1 MVFQSSRGDG
11 ASKLYQKSSS
21 GEGSEELV
29 LDTPRE
35 SSSAPGGVGAG
46 ANLQDWSSDGRFVV
60 YMIRGKTG
68 HFELW
73 VLPLSDDRKPFPFL
87 QTDSDQTQAQISP
100 NGRWIAYTS
109 NESGQDEVYIQGF
122 PTRGSTRQVSAAGGV
137 QPRWR
142 RDGRELFYLASDQV
156 LMSVPVANEPSISVG
171 RPSALFRTRLDFL
184 GTHAPNYLAGYD
196 VTADGQRFLLIVPP
210 EQPTPPIT
218 VVLNWTSALKK

>member
-1 MVFQSSRGDG
+1 
-11 ASKLYQKSSS
+11 
-21 GEGSEELV
+21 
-29 LDTPRE
+29 
-35 SSSAPGGVGAG
+35 VGAG

-156 LMSVPVANEPSISVG
+156 LMSVPVAIEPSISVG

-196 VTADGQRFLLIVPP
+196 ATADGQRFLLIVPP